1 MKIVKKVQIKEEKI
15 GKFPLYPHSL
25 PSENIQKTNF
35 KHQHYINKDFYQK
48 NKNIKSSLY
57 ALAKKNYVKNSG
69 FISYKNNKGFL
80 SPKTNKYNMNFNNG
94 ISKLEEFNKN
104 RPNNYINFIQSSSKK
119 IKHIIS
125 QMLQIIILIKLTK

>member
-1 MKIVKKVQIKEEKI
+1 MLWQ
-15 GKFPLYPHSL
+15 
-25 PSENIQKTNF
+25 
-35 KHQHYINKDFYQK
+35 
-48 NKNIKSSLY
+48 
-57 ALAKKNYVKNSG
+57 KKNYVKNSG

-125 QMLQIIILIKLTK
+125 QMLQIIIQIKLTK